1 MGGANRFIRLSL
13 LEKYRLEDLARRRPL
28 GGNGNM
34 KSELAEQVFALI
46 EDRLGSRPT
55 PLEFEM
61 AYQARVAI
69 DRIRFVIKH
78 TEQFAPH
85 TDQMRDASF
94 QLLDALQRLES
105 IDRRFQRRS
114 QGAAR
119 GYDGRREIVDAA
131 TTHASVSSVS
141 ARK

>member
-1 MGGANRFIRLSL
+1 MGGGQGFIRLGL
-13 LEKYRLEDLARRRPL
+13 LEKYRLEDLASPL

-55 PLEFEM
+55 PMEFEM

-69 DRIRFVIKH
+69 DRIKFVIKH

-94 QLLDALQRLES
+94 QLLDALQRLETVE
-105 IDRRFQRRS
+105 RRFQRRS
-114 QGAAR
+114 QGASR
-119 GYDGRREIVDAA
+119 GNDGHREIVDAA
-131 TTHASVSSVS
+131 TTHVPFSSVS
-141 ARK
+141 ARKS